1 MKTAID
7 TNIVSAL
14 WGGEPSAAQIPG
26 LLDGARAMGALVISP
41 VVYVELRA
49 YPTATE
55 AIVDR
60 FLEANRIEIDWLIER
75 EIWELAAERFE
86 RYANRRRR
94 QGGGEAKRLTSDF
107 LIAAHAIVR
116 ADRLITLDQRRYR
129 ADFPELTLVEP

>member
-1 MKTAID
+1 
-7 TNIVSAL
+7 
-14 WGGEPSAAQIPG
+14 
-26 LLDGARAMGALVISP
+26 MGALVISP